1 MGGQACE
8 HLVVSPGLWGKAS
21 AAALAAGATACCQL
35 PALPPVVVAWPT
47 LVLGIVSWL
56 VPWRVRWLGML
67 LFGFSWAAL
76 HGHWALQ
83 SQLPPQDPPVDLML
97 RGRVIDLPEHRPS
110 YSRFLLRVDDDP
122 ALPGPLRGQR
132 VQVYWSAPF
141 ARAAQ
146 NMSSPGPVSGEK
158 RHTVAAGSRWQLPLR
173 LRAPRSR
180 INPGGFDAER
190 HALMLGIAASGQ
202 VRDGTQATLVGP
214 ATGIPAWRESMS
226 QRIQQAVPGDTSRF
240 LRALA
245 LGDTH
250 ELSDA
255 DWEQLRALGLTH
267 LIAISGFHVGL
278 VAGGLALLAAL
289 LWRCVAVL
297 PRHLPRPTA
306 AALAAAAGAVGY
318 ALVAGLAL
326 PTVRTA
332 LMIVVVALARAS
344 RRRLPWAQ
352 SLALAAFATLL
363 VAPLSALAAGFWLS
377 FGGVLWLMWCLPGGQ
392 PAEPGVRGVLKP
404 LFAAQAIASLA
415 LLPLGISLFGQASR
429 IGPLVN
435 LLAVPWWSLVV
446 VPLALLGTALEA
458 LHAGWG
464 TWCWRLADAA
474 FDVSWT
480 WLQPL
485 AAWSGAVWWLPE
497 APRWTLPVALLGVFW
512 WLLPRGRGG
521 VIAAPLLCLPLL
533 WPDRQLPAAGEVEVL
548 ALDVGQGTA
557 VVVRT
562 ASRLLLYDLGPP
574 GAGTDSGERVV
585 LPALRALG
593 AGVPDR
599 VLLSHGDAD
608 HAGGLPGL
616 RRAFPEV
623 PVMAPAGSG
632 IGAALPCH
640 RGQRW
645 RWDGV
650 DFEILHPVPGHLQRG
665 NASSC
670 VLRIATAQ
678 GVILLTGDIG
688 TAEEAQLLRSSRA
701 ALKADAV
708 LVAHHGSAGS
718 SSAPWVA
725 AAGARLALVSAGH
738 RNRFG
743 HPRAD
748 VVARWTAAGTEV
760 LGTASSGALRV
771 WLGAE
776 GLQVREQRVHA
787 GHWWNAAGRERAA
800 AILSADKQAAAGP
813 EGWKRVGTGQG
824 RRLADGAAAAA
835 GCTGFGDRPGAF
847 LVPAPQRGAAT
858 GPGPG
863 CAQLGGTRQ
872 ARPGPPADAAGELAA
887 GRPAGGGAGRAQPS
901 ARPDP

>member
-1 MGGQACE
+1 MGGQACD

-21 AAALAAGATACCQL
+21 AAALVAGATACCQM
-35 PALPPVVVAWPT
+35 PALPPAAVAWPA
-47 LVLGIVSWL
+47 LLLGMVLWL
-56 VPWRVRWLGML
+56 VHWRGRWLGML
-67 LFGFSWAAL
+67 LVGFSWAGL
-76 HGHWALQ
+76 HGLWALQ
-83 SQLPPQDPPVDLML
+83 AQLPPQQPPVDQVL

-122 ALPGPLRGQR
+122 ALPESLRGRR

-141 ARAAQ
+141 ARGGSGSAV
-146 NMSSPGPVSGEK
+146 PGSGPGGV

-180 INPGGFDAER
+180 INPGGFDGER
-190 HALMLGIAASGQ
+190 HALMLGITASGQ
-202 VRDGTQATLVGP
+202 VRAGSVPHQLEGP
-214 ATGIPAWRESMS
+214 AGLAAWRERMS
-226 QRIQQAVPGDTSRF
+226 QRIQQALPSETSRF
-240 LRALA
+240 IRALA
-245 LGDTH
+245 LGDTR
-250 ELSDA
+250 ELRDA

-278 VAGGLALLAAL
+278 VAGGLALLVGL
-289 LWRCVAVL
+289 LWRCIAML
-297 PRHLPRPTA
+297 PRHVPRPTA
-306 AALAAAAGAVGY
+306 AALAAAAGAVAY

-332 LMIVVVALARAS
+332 LMIAVVALARAG
-344 RRRLPWAQ
+344 RRRMPWAQ

-363 VAPLSALAAGFWLS
+363 VAPLSVLAAGFWLS

-392 PAEPGVRGVLKP
+392 RAEPGLAGLLKP
-404 LFAAQAIASLA
+404 FLAAQGIASLA

-458 LHAGWG
+458 LHAGLG
-464 TWCWRLADAA
+464 AWCWRLGDTA
-474 FDVSWT
+474 FAVSWT

-497 APRWTLPVALLGVFW
+497 APRWTLPLALLGVFW

-521 VIAAPLLCLPLL
+521 LLAAPLLCLPLL
-533 WPDRQLPAAGEVEVL
+533 WPDRQLPAPGAVEVL
-548 ALDVGQGTA
+548 VLDVGQGTA

-574 GAGTDSGERVV
+574 GVGTDSGERVV

-608 HAGGLPGL
+608 HAGGLPGI
-616 RRAFPEV
+616 RGAFPQV
-623 PVMAPAGSG
+623 PVWAPAGSG
-632 IGAALPCH
+632 VGGASPCH
-640 RGQRW
+640 RGQQW

-650 DFEILHPVPGHLQRG
+650 DFEILHPVQGHRERG

-670 VLRIATAQ
+670 VLRIATAR

-688 TAEEAQLLRSSRA
+688 FAEEAQLLRSNRN
-701 ALKADAV
+701 ALKADAA

-718 SSAPWVA
+718 SSAPWVDA
-725 AAGARLALVSAGH
+725 VGARLALVSAGH

-748 VVARWTAAGTEV
+748 VVQRWAASGAEV
-760 LGTASSGALRV
+760 LGTATSGALHV
-771 WLGAE
+771 WLGAQ

-787 GHWWNAAGRERAA
+787 GRWWNAAGRERAA
-800 AILSADKQAAAGP
+800 AILSVDKQAAAGP

-872 ARPGPPADAAGELAA
+872 AGSSPPGDPAGQFAA
-887 GRPAGGGAGRAQPS
+887 GRAAGGGAGRTQSS

>member
-1 MGGQACE
+1 MGGQACD

-21 AAALAAGATACCQL
+21 AAALVAGATACCQM
-35 PALPPVVVAWPT
+35 PALPPAVVAWPA
-47 LVLGIVSWL
+47 LLLGMVLWL
-56 VPWRVRWLGML
+56 VHWRGRWLGML
-67 LFGFSWAAL
+67 LVGCSWAGL
-76 HGHWALQ
+76 HGLWALQ
-83 SQLPPQDPPVDLML
+83 AQLPPQQPPVDQVL
-97 RGRVIDLPEHRPS
+97 RGSVIDLPEHRPS

-122 ALPGPLRGQR
+122 ALPEYLRGRR

-141 ARAAQ
+141 ARGGSGSAV
-146 NMSSPGPVSGEK
+146 PGSGPGGV

-180 INPGGFDAER
+180 INPGGFDGER

-202 VRDGTQATLVGP
+202 VRAGSVPHQLESP
-214 ATGIPAWRESMS
+214 AGLAAWRERMS
-226 QRIQQAVPGDTSRF
+226 QRIQQALPSETSRF
-240 LRALA
+240 ICALA
-245 LGDTH
+245 LGDTR

-278 VAGGLALLAAL
+278 VAGGLALLVGL
-289 LWRCVAVL
+289 LWRCIAML
-297 PRHLPRPTA
+297 PRHVPRPTA
-306 AALAAAAGAVGY
+306 AALAAAAGAVAY

-332 LMIVVVALARAS
+332 LMIAVVALARAG
-344 RRRLPWAQ
+344 RRRMPWAQ

-363 VAPLSALAAGFWLS
+363 VAPLSVLAAGFWLS

-392 PAEPGVRGVLKP
+392 RAEPGLAGLLKP
-404 LFAAQAIASLA
+404 FLAAQGIASLA

-458 LHAGWG
+458 LHAGLG
-464 TWCWRLADAA
+464 AWCWRLGDTA
-474 FDVSWT
+474 FAVSWT

-497 APRWTLPVALLGVFW
+497 APRWTLPLALLGVFW

-521 VIAAPLLCLPLL
+521 LLAAPLLCLPLL
-533 WPDRQLPAAGEVEVL
+533 WPDRQLPAPGAVEVL
-548 ALDVGQGTA
+548 VLDVGQGTA

-574 GAGTDSGERVV
+574 GVGTDSGERVV

-599 VLLSHGDAD
+599 VLLSHADAD
-608 HAGGLPGL
+608 HAGGLPGI
-616 RRAFPEV
+616 RRAFPQV
-623 PVMAPAGSG
+623 PVWAPAGSG
-632 IGAALPCH
+632 VGGASPCH
-640 RGQRW
+640 RGQQW

-650 DFEILHPVPGHLQRG
+650 DFEILHPVQGHRERG

-670 VLRIATAQ
+670 VLRIATAR

-688 TAEEAQLLRSSRA
+688 IAEEAQLLRFNRN
-701 ALKADAV
+701 ALKADAA

-718 SSAPWVA
+718 SSAPWVDA
-725 AAGARLALVSAGH
+725 VGARLALVSAGH

-743 HPRAD
+743 HPRAE
-748 VVARWTAAGTEV
+748 VVQRWAASGAEV
-760 LGTASSGALRV
+760 LGTASSGALHV
-771 WLGAE
+771 WLGAQ

-787 GHWWNAAGRERAA
+787 GRWWNAAGRVRAA
-800 AILSADKQAAAGP
+800 AILSVDKQAAAGP

-872 ARPGPPADAAGELAA
+872 AGSGPPGDPAGQFAA
-887 GRPAGGGAGRAQPS
+887 GRAAGGGAGRTQSS

>member
-1 MGGQACE
+1 MGGQACD

-21 AAALAAGATACCQL
+21 AAALVAGATACCQM
-35 PALPPVVVAWPT
+35 PALPPAVVAWPA
-47 LVLGIVSWL
+47 LLLGIALWL
-56 VPWRVRWLGML
+56 VHWRGRWLGML
-67 LFGFSWAAL
+67 LVGFSWAGL
-76 HGHWALQ
+76 HGLWALQ
-83 SQLPPQDPPVDLML
+83 AQLPPQHPPVDQVL
-97 RGRVIDLPEHRPS
+97 RGSVIDLPEHRPS

-122 ALPGPLRGQR
+122 ALPEYLRGRR

-141 ARAAQ
+141 ARGGSGSAV
-146 NMSSPGPVSGEK
+146 PGSGPGGV

-180 INPGGFDAER
+180 INPGGFDGER

-202 VRDGTQATLVGP
+202 VRAGSVPQQLEGP
-214 ATGIPAWRESMS
+214 AGLAAWRERMS
-226 QRIQQAVPGDTSRF
+226 QRIQQALPSETSRF
-240 LRALA
+240 IRALA
-245 LGDTH
+245 LGDTR

-278 VAGGLALLAAL
+278 VAGGLALLVGL
-289 LWRCVAVL
+289 LWRCIAML
-297 PRHLPRPTA
+297 PRHVPRPTA
-306 AALAAAAGAVGY
+306 AALAAAAGAVAY

-332 LMIVVVALARAS
+332 LMIAVVALARAG
-344 RRRLPWAQ
+344 RRRMPWAQ

-363 VAPLSALAAGFWLS
+363 VAPLSVLAAGFWLS

-392 PAEPGVRGVLKP
+392 RAEPGLAGLLKP
-404 LFAAQAIASLA
+404 FLAAQGIASLA

-458 LHAGWG
+458 LHAGLG
-464 TWCWRLADAA
+464 AWCWRLGDAA
-474 FDVSWT
+474 FAVSWT

-497 APRWTLPVALLGVFW
+497 APRWTLPLALLGVFW

-521 VIAAPLLCLPLL
+521 LLAAPLLCLPLL
-533 WPDRQLPAAGEVEVL
+533 WPDRQLPAPGAVEVL
-548 ALDVGQGTA
+548 VLDVGQGTA

-574 GAGTDSGERVV
+574 GVGTDSGERVV

-599 VLLSHGDAD
+599 VLLSHADAD
-608 HAGGLPGL
+608 HAGGLPGI
-616 RRAFPEV
+616 RRAFPQV
-623 PVMAPAGSG
+623 PVWAPAGSG
-632 IGAALPCH
+632 VGGASPCH
-640 RGQRW
+640 RGQQW

-650 DFEILHPVPGHLQRG
+650 DFEILHPVQGHRERG

-670 VLRIATAQ
+670 VLRIATAR

-688 TAEEAQLLRSSRA
+688 IAEEAQLLRSNRN
-701 ALKADAV
+701 ALKADAA

-718 SSAPWVA
+718 SSAPWVDA
-725 AAGARLALVSAGH
+725 VGARLALVSAGH

-743 HPRAD
+743 HPRAE
-748 VVARWTAAGTEV
+748 VVQRWAASGAEV
-760 LGTASSGALRV
+760 LGTASSGALHV
-771 WLGAE
+771 WLGAQ

-787 GHWWNAAGRERAA
+787 GRWWNAAGRARAA
-800 AILSADKQAAAGP
+800 AILSVDKQAAAGP

-872 ARPGPPADAAGELAA
+872 AGSSPPGDPAGQFAA
-887 GRPAGGGAGRAQPS
+887 GRAAGGGAGRTQSS

>member
-1 MGGQACE
+1 MGGQACD

-21 AAALAAGATACCQL
+21 AAALVAGATACCQM
-35 PALPPVVVAWPT
+35 PALPPAVVAWPA
-47 LVLGIVSWL
+47 LLLGIALWL
-56 VPWRVRWLGML
+56 VHWRGRWLGML
-67 LFGFSWAAL
+67 LVGFSWAGL
-76 HGHWALQ
+76 HGLWALQ
-83 SQLPPQDPPVDLML
+83 AQLPPQQPPVDQVL

-122 ALPGPLRGQR
+122 ALPEYLRGRR

-141 ARAAQ
+141 ARGGSGSAV
-146 NMSSPGPVSGEK
+146 PGSGLGGV
-158 RHTVAAGSRWQLPLR
+158 RHTVAAGSRWQLQLR

-180 INPGGFDAER
+180 INPGGFDGER
-190 HALMLGIAASGQ
+190 HALMLGITASGQ
-202 VRDGTQATLVGP
+202 VRAGSVPHQLEGP
-214 ATGIPAWRESMS
+214 AGLAAWRERMS
-226 QRIQQAVPGDTSRF
+226 QRIRQALPSETSRF
-240 LRALA
+240 IRALA
-245 LGDTH
+245 LGDTR

-278 VAGGLALLAAL
+278 VAGGLALLVGL
-289 LWRCVAVL
+289 LWRCIAML
-297 PRHLPRPTA
+297 PRHVPRPTA
-306 AALAAAAGAVGY
+306 AALAAAAGAVAY

-332 LMIVVVALARAS
+332 LMIAVVALARAG
-344 RRRLPWAQ
+344 RRRMPWAQ

-363 VAPLSALAAGFWLS
+363 VAPLSVLAAGFWLS

-392 PAEPGVRGVLKP
+392 RAEPGLAGLLKP
-404 LFAAQAIASLA
+404 FLAAQGIASLA

-458 LHAGWG
+458 LHAGLG
-464 TWCWRLADAA
+464 AWCWRLGDAA
-474 FDVSWT
+474 FAVSWT

-497 APRWTLPVALLGVFW
+497 APRWTLPLALLGVFW

-521 VIAAPLLCLPLL
+521 LLAAPLLCLPLL
-533 WPDRQLPAAGEVEVL
+533 WPDRQLPAPGAVEVL
-548 ALDVGQGTA
+548 VLDVGQGTA

-574 GAGTDSGERVV
+574 GVGTDSGERVV

-599 VLLSHGDAD
+599 VLLSHADAD
-608 HAGGLPGL
+608 HAGGLPGI
-616 RRAFPEV
+616 RRAFPQV
-623 PVMAPAGSG
+623 PVWAPAGSG
-632 IGAALPCH
+632 VGGASPCH
-640 RGQRW
+640 RGQQW

-650 DFEILHPVPGHLQRG
+650 DFEILHPVQGHRERG

-670 VLRIATAQ
+670 VLRIATAR

-688 TAEEAQLLRSSRA
+688 FAEEAQLLQSNRN
-701 ALKADAV
+701 ALKADAA

-718 SSAPWVA
+718 SSAPWVDA
-725 AAGARLALVSAGH
+725 VGARLALVSAGH

-743 HPRAD
+743 HPRAE
-748 VVARWTAAGTEV
+748 VVQRWAASGAEV
-760 LGTASSGALRV
+760 LGTASSGALHV
-771 WLGAE
+771 WLGAQ

-787 GHWWNAAGRERAA
+787 GRWWNAAGRERAA
-800 AILSADKQAAAGP
+800 AILSVDKQAAAGP

-872 ARPGPPADAAGELAA
+872 AGSSPPGDPAGQFAA
-887 GRPAGGGAGRAQPS
+887 GRAAGGGAGRTQSS

>member
-1 MGGQACE
+1 MGGQACD

-21 AAALAAGATACCQL
+21 AAALVAGATACCQM
-35 PALPPVVVAWPT
+35 PALPPAVVAWPA
-47 LVLGIVSWL
+47 LLLGIALWL
-56 VPWRVRWLGML
+56 VHWRGRWLGML
-67 LFGFSWAAL
+67 LVGFSWAGL
-76 HGHWALQ
+76 HGLWALQ
-83 SQLPPQDPPVDLML
+83 AQLPPQQPPVDQVL
-97 RGRVIDLPEHRPS
+97 RGSVIDLPEHRPS

-122 ALPGPLRGQR
+122 ALPEYLRGRR

-141 ARAAQ
+141 ARGGSGSAV
-146 NMSSPGPVSGEK
+146 PGSGPGGV

-180 INPGGFDAER
+180 INPGGFDGER

-202 VRDGTQATLVGP
+202 VRAGSVPHQLESP
-214 ATGIPAWRESMS
+214 AGLAAWRERMS
-226 QRIQQAVPGDTSRF
+226 QRIQQALPSETSRF
-240 LRALA
+240 IRALA
-245 LGDTH
+245 LGDTR

-278 VAGGLALLAAL
+278 VAGGLALLVGL
-289 LWRCVAVL
+289 LWRCIAML
-297 PRHLPRPTA
+297 PRHVPRPTA
-306 AALAAAAGAVGY
+306 AALAAAAGAVAY

-332 LMIVVVALARAS
+332 LMIAVVALARAG
-344 RRRLPWAQ
+344 RRRMPWAQ

-363 VAPLSALAAGFWLS
+363 VAPLSVLAAGFWLS

-392 PAEPGVRGVLKP
+392 RAEPGLAGLLKP
-404 LFAAQAIASLA
+404 FLAAQGIAGLA

-458 LHAGWG
+458 LHVGLGA
-464 TWCWRLADAA
+464 WCWRLGDAA
-474 FDVSWT
+474 FAVSWT

-497 APRWTLPVALLGVFW
+497 APRWTLPLALLGVFW

-521 VIAAPLLCLPLL
+521 LLAAPLLCLPLL
-533 WPDRQLPAAGEVEVL
+533 WPDRQLPVPGEVEALV
-548 ALDVGQGTA
+548 LDVGQGTA

-574 GAGTDSGERVV
+574 GVGTDSGERVV

-599 VLLSHGDAD
+599 VLLSHADAD
-608 HAGGLPGL
+608 HAGGLPGI
-616 RRAFPEV
+616 RRAFPQV
-623 PVMAPAGSG
+623 PVWAPAGSG
-632 IGAALPCH
+632 VGGASPCH
-640 RGQRW
+640 RGQQW

-650 DFEILHPVPGHLQRG
+650 DFEILHPVQGHRERG

-670 VLRIATAQ
+670 VLRIATAR

-688 TAEEAQLLRSSRA
+688 FAEEAQLLRFNRN
-701 ALKADAV
+701 ALKADAA

-718 SSAPWVA
+718 SSSPWVDA
-725 AAGARLALVSAGH
+725 VGARLALVSAGH

-743 HPRAD
+743 HPRAE
-748 VVARWTAAGTEV
+748 VVQRWAASGAEV
-760 LGTASSGALRV
+760 LGTASSGALHV
-771 WLGAE
+771 WLGAQ

-787 GHWWNAAGRERAA
+787 GRWWNAAGRERAA
-800 AILSADKQAAAGP
+800 AILSVDKQAAAGP

-872 ARPGPPADAAGELAA
+872 AGSGPSGDPAGQFAA
-887 GRPAGGGAGRAQPS
+887 GRAAGGGAGRTQSS

>member
-1 MGGQACE
+1 MGGQACD

-21 AAALAAGATACCQL
+21 AAALVAGATACCQL
-35 PALPPVVVAWPT
+35 PALPPAVAAWPA
-47 LVLGIVSWL
+47 LLLGIAIWL
-56 VPWRVRWLGML
+56 VHWRGRWLGML
-67 LFGFSWAAL
+67 LVGFSWAGL
-76 HGHWALQ
+76 HGLWALQ
-83 SQLPPQDPPVDLML
+83 AQLPPQQPPVDQVL

-110 YSRFLLRVDDDP
+110 YSRFLLRVDNDP
-122 ALPGPLRGQR
+122 ALPESLRGRR

-141 ARAAQ
+141 ARAGSGSAV
-146 NMSSPGPVSGEK
+146 PGSGPGGV

-180 INPGGFDAER
+180 INPGGFDGER

-202 VRDGTQATLVGP
+202 VRAGSVPHQLEGP
-214 ATGIPAWRESMS
+214 AGLAAWRERMS
-226 QRIQQAVPGDTSRF
+226 QRIQQARPSETSRF
-240 LRALA
+240 IRALA
-245 LGDTH
+245 LGDTR

-278 VAGGLALLAAL
+278 VAGGLALLVGL
-289 LWRCVAVL
+289 LWRCIAML
-297 PRHLPRPTA
+297 PRHVPRPTA
-306 AALAAAAGAVGY
+306 AALAAAAGAVAY

-332 LMIVVVALARAS
+332 LMIAVVALARAS
-344 RRRLPWAQ
+344 RRRMPWAQ

-363 VAPLSALAAGFWLS
+363 VAPLSVLAAGFWLS

-392 PAEPGVRGVLKP
+392 RAEPGLAGLLKP
-404 LFAAQAIASLA
+404 FLAAQGIASLA

-458 LHAGWG
+458 LHAGLG
-464 TWCWRLADAA
+464 AWCWRLGDTA
-474 FDVSWT
+474 FAVSWT

-497 APRWTLPVALLGVFW
+497 APRWTLPLALLGVFW

-521 VIAAPLLCLPLL
+521 LLAAPLLCLPLL
-533 WPDRQLPAAGEVEVL
+533 WPDRQLPAPGAVEVL
-548 ALDVGQGTA
+548 VLDVGQGTA

-574 GAGTDSGERVV
+574 GVGTDSGERVV

-608 HAGGLPGL
+608 HAGGLPGI
-616 RRAFPEV
+616 RRAFPQV
-623 PVMAPAGSG
+623 PVWAPAGSG
-632 IGAALPCH
+632 VGGASPCH
-640 RGQRW
+640 RGQQW

-650 DFEILHPVPGHLQRG
+650 DFEILHPVQGHRERG

-670 VLRIATAQ
+670 VLRIATAR

-688 TAEEAQLLRSSRA
+688 IAEEAQLLRSNRN
-701 ALKADAV
+701 ALKADAA

-718 SSAPWVA
+718 SSAPWVDA
-725 AAGARLALVSAGH
+725 VGARLALVSAGH

-743 HPRAD
+743 HPRAE
-748 VVARWTAAGTEV
+748 VVQRWAASGAEV
-760 LGTASSGALRV
+760 LGTATSGALHV
-771 WLGAE
+771 WLGAQ

-787 GHWWNAAGRERAA
+787 GRWWNAAGRERAA
-800 AILSADKQAAAGP
+800 AILSVDKQAAAGP

-863 CAQLGGTRQ
+863 RAQLGGTRQ
-872 ARPGPPADAAGELAA
+872 AGSGPPGDPAGQFAA
-887 GRPAGGGAGRAQPS
+887 GRAAGGGAGRTQSS

>member
-1 MGGQACE
+1 MGGQACD

-21 AAALAAGATACCQL
+21 AAALVAGATACCQM
-35 PALPPVVVAWPT
+35 PALPPAVVAWPA
-47 LVLGIVSWL
+47 LLLGMVLWL
-56 VPWRVRWLGML
+56 VHWRGRWLGML
-67 LFGFSWAAL
+67 LVGFSWAGL
-76 HGHWALQ
+76 HGLWALQ
-83 SQLPPQDPPVDLML
+83 AQLPPQHPPVDQVL
-97 RGRVIDLPEHRPS
+97 RGRVVDLPEHRPS

-122 ALPGPLRGQR
+122 ALPEYLRGRR
-132 VQVYWSAPF
+132 VQVYWSAHF
-141 ARAAQ
+141 SRGGSGSAV
-146 NMSSPGPVSGEK
+146 PGSGPGGV
-158 RHTVAAGSRWQLPLR
+158 RYTVAAGSRWQLPLR

-180 INPGGFDAER
+180 INPGGFDGER
-190 HALMLGIAASGQ
+190 HALMLGITASGQ
-202 VRDGTQATLVGP
+202 VRAGSVPHQLEGP
-214 ATGIPAWRESMS
+214 AGLAAWRERMS
-226 QRIQQAVPGDTSRF
+226 QRIRQALPSETSRF
-240 LRALA
+240 IRALA
-245 LGDTH
+245 LGDTR

-278 VAGGLALLAAL
+278 VAGGLALLVGL
-289 LWRCVAVL
+289 LWRCIAML
-297 PRHLPRPTA
+297 PRHVPRPTA
-306 AALAAAAGAVGY
+306 AALAAAAGAVAY

-332 LMIVVVALARAS
+332 LMIAVVALARAS
-344 RRRLPWAQ
+344 RRRMPWAQ

-363 VAPLSALAAGFWLS
+363 VAPLSVLAAGFWLS

-392 PAEPGVRGVLKP
+392 RAEPGLAGLLKP
-404 LFAAQAIASLA
+404 FLAAQGIASLA

-458 LHAGWG
+458 LHAGLG
-464 TWCWRLADAA
+464 AWCWRLGDAA
-474 FDVSWT
+474 FAVSWT

-497 APRWTLPVALLGVFW
+497 APRWTLPLALLGVFW

-521 VIAAPLLCLPLL
+521 LLAAPLLCLPLL
-533 WPDRQLPAAGEVEVL
+533 WPDRQLPAPGAVEVL
-548 ALDVGQGTA
+548 VLDVGQGTA

-574 GAGTDSGERVV
+574 GVGTDSGERVV

-599 VLLSHGDAD
+599 VLLSHADAD
-608 HAGGLPGL
+608 HAGGLPGI
-616 RRAFPEV
+616 RRAFPQV
-623 PVMAPAGSG
+623 PVWAPAGSG
-632 IGAALPCH
+632 VGGASPCH
-640 RGQRW
+640 RGQQW

-650 DFEILHPVPGHLQRG
+650 DFEILHPVQGHRERG

-670 VLRIATAQ
+670 VLRIATAR

-688 TAEEAQLLRSSRA
+688 IAEEAQLLRSNRN
-701 ALKADAV
+701 ALKADAA

-718 SSAPWVA
+718 SSAPWVDA
-725 AAGARLALVSAGH
+725 VGARLALVSAGH

-743 HPRAD
+743 HPRAE
-748 VVARWTAAGTEV
+748 VVQRWAASGAEV
-760 LGTASSGALRV
+760 LGTASSGALHV
-771 WLGAE
+771 WLGAQ

-787 GHWWNAAGRERAA
+787 GRWWNAAGRERAA
-800 AILSADKQAAAGP
+800 AILSVDKQAAAGP

-872 ARPGPPADAAGELAA
+872 AGSGPPGDPAGQFAA
-887 GRPAGGGAGRAQPS
+887 GRAAGGGAGRTQSS

>member
-1 MGGQACE
+1 MGGQACD

-21 AAALAAGATACCQL
+21 AAALVAGATACCQM
-35 PALPPVVVAWPT
+35 PVLPPAVAAWPG
-47 LVLGIVSWL
+47 LLLGIVLWL
-56 VPWRVRWLGML
+56 GRWRGRWLGML
-67 LFGFSWAAL
+67 LVGFSWAAL
-76 HGHWALQ
+76 NGLWALQ
-83 SQLPPQDPPVDLML
+83 VQLPPQHPPIDQVL

-110 YSRFLLRVDDDP
+110 YSRFLLRVDDAP
-122 ALPGPLRGQR
+122 SLPREFRGRR

-141 ARAAQ
+141 TRGGPADAA
-146 NMSSPGPVSGEK
+146 PGAVTPGM
-158 RHTVAAGSRWQLPLR
+158 RQTVAAGSRWQLPLR

-180 INPGGFDAER
+180 INPGGFDGER
-190 HALMLGIAASGQ
+190 HALMLGISASGQ
-202 VRDGTQATLVGP
+202 VRSGSPPLLLEGP
-214 ATGIPAWRESMS
+214 AGLAAWRERMS
-226 QRIQQAVPGDTSRF
+226 RRIQQAVPGDTSRF

-245 LGDTH
+245 LGDTR

-278 VAGGLALLAAL
+278 VAGGFALLAGL
-289 LWRCVAVL
+289 LWRCVAAL
-297 PRHLPRPTA
+297 PRRLPRPTA

-363 VAPLSALAAGFWLS
+363 AAPLSVLAAGFWLS

-392 PAEPGVRGVLKP
+392 RAETGLGGLLKP
-404 LFAAQAIASLA
+404 FLAAQGIASLA

-458 LHAGWG
+458 LHAGLG
-464 TWCWRLADAA
+464 AWCWRLAGVA
-474 FDVSWT
+474 FDISWR

-497 APRWTLPVALLGVFW
+497 APRWTLPLALLGVFW
-512 WLLPRGRGG
+512 CLLPRGRGG
-521 VIAAPLLCLPLL
+521 VLAAPLLCLPLL
-533 WPDRQLPAAGEVEVL
+533 WPDRQLPLPGEVEALV
-548 ALDVGQGTA
+548 LDVGQGTA
-557 VVVRT
+557 VIVRT

-574 GAGTDSGERVV
+574 GAGADSGERVV

-616 RRAFPEV
+616 RRAFPQV
-623 PVMAPAGSG
+623 PVWAPAGSG
-632 IGAALPCH
+632 VDGALPCH
-640 RGQRW
+640 RGQQW

-650 DFEILHPVPGHLQRG
+650 DFDILHPGAGHRERG

-670 VLRIATAQ
+670 VLRIATAH

-688 TAEEAQLLRSSRA
+688 IAEEAQLLRSSRN
-701 ALKADAV
+701 ALKADAA

-725 AAGARLALVSAGH
+725 AVGARLALVSAGH

-743 HPRAD
+743 HPRAE
-748 VVARWTAAGTEV
+748 VVQRWTASGAEV
-760 LGTASSGALRV
+760 LDTASSGALHV
-771 WLGAE
+771 WLGAQ

-787 GHWWNAAGRERAA
+787 GRWWNAAGRERAA
-800 AILSADKQAAAGP
+800 AILSVDKQAAAGP

-835 GCTGFGDRPGAF
+835 GCTGFGDHPGAF

-863 CAQLGGTRQ
+863 CAQLGRTRQ
-872 ARPGPPADAAGELAA
+872 AGSGPPGDPAGQFAA
-887 GRPAGGGAGRAQPS
+887 GRAAGGGAGRTQSS